1 MTPTAE
7 DAARRILRLFVGHF
21 HAGPG
26 RVLKQ
31 AILLRDFSSDEWQAA
46 AYEAGVM
53 FATEHG
59 WLAAASDTLT
69 LTSGGYAAAVA

>member
-1 MTPTAE
+1 MMPTPE

-31 AILLRDFSSDEWQAA
+31 ATLLRDFSSDEWQAA
-46 AYEAGVM
+46 SYEAGVAY
-53 FATEHG
+53 ATEHH
-59 WLAAASDTLT
+59 WLDAASDTLT
-69 LTSGGYAAAVA
+69 LTSGGYATALA